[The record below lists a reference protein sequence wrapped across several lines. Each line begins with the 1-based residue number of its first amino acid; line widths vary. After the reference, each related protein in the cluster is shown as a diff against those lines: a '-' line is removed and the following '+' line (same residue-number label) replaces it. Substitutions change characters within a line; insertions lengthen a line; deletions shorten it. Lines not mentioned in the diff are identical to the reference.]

1 MGDEVR
7 SNGNVSQSSSNSDDQ
22 SHATVIDIY
31 SLSNYYFG
39 SKEVIPFKD
48 ETLADRVQR
57 MKSKYTHP
65 CTLTHYVYPIGF
77 ALFWISLLVIYFI
90 FLFNLSSYAAHG
102 LRTCVQAVILV
113 SHLVFIKLS

>member
-7 SNGNVSQSSSNSDDQ
+7 SNGNVSQSSGNSDDQ
-22 SHATVIDIY
+22 SHSTVIDIY

-65 CTLTHYVYPIGF
+65 YTLTHYVYPIRF
-77 ALFWISLLVIYFI
+77 ALIWISLLVIYL